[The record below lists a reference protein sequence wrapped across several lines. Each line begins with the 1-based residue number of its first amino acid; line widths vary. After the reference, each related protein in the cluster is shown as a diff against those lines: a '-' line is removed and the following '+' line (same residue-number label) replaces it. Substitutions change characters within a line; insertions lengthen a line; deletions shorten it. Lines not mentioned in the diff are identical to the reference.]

1 MTNLGGLDAV
11 ALAIFCV
18 ESGHLNDGT
27 VPAIRN
33 NNPGNLRL
41 PGRTADEH
49 GYTIFTDFISGYAA
63 LQRDLLAKFTDGHNT
78 HGLGQSST
86 LLALLNVYAPAGDAN
101 NPTAYAT
108 FVAEWVSK
116 ALGKPITVISE
127 LANIYRVQLA
137 PADLSAQGDL

>member
-49 GYTIFTDFISGYAA
+49 GYTIFPNFVTGYLA
-63 LQRDLLAKFTDGHNT
+63 LLRDLEAKFTDGHNT

-108 FVAEWVSK
+108 FVAAWVSK
-116 ALGKPITVISE
+116 ALGKPITVINE
-127 LANIYRVQLA
+127 LANIWRPIPA
-137 PADLSAQGDL
+137 PADLSMTGDV